1 MNIQLTS
8 LLTAHVTGMA
18 ANPNINVKNGAA
30 LSLVNNA
37 NPTNNRENP
46 PPPIQTIAMINRLM
60 ISSNLS
66 IIAFYH
72 NH

>member
-18 ANPNINVKNGAA
+18 ANPNINVENGAA
-30 LSLVNNA
+30 LSLVNV

-66 IIAFYH
+66 TIAFYY